1 MLSTADNELLVR
13 TGPGTPMGDLFR
25 RFWSPVML
33 AGDLG
38 GPDSAPVRVTILGEQ
53 LVAFR
58 DTAGSVGLLS
68 AYCPHRRANLYWGRN
83 EEHGLRCVYHGWK
96 FDVNGQCTDL
106 PNCPEGATLK
116 DRVTTTAYPA
126 LERGGIVWAYLG
138 PPERMP
144 VFPRVEVLHTPASHR
159 HIMKI
164 VVHANYLQALE
175 GDMDL
180 GHTSFLHSRHDKNT
194 SAGMHFLHSKVDK
207 TAVFED
213 KTPHFFITET
223 DYGAMHGVRRNAA
236 DDKYHWR
243 VGQYLMPAHNL
254 IASQRGGMIL
264 SNIRIPIDD
273 ESSLLFRCFV
283 QPERPLDDDDRAVIS
298 AGVMAP
304 QMIPGTPM
312 MNENRDNGYL
322 RDHDRQRT
330 ENFTG
335 IRSIVAQD
343 AAMTEDQ
350 GGPIFDRSREYLVSS
365 DRVTIGLRKKLLG
378 RVNDLIAG
386 TEPPEAANPD
396 AYAVRGI
403 DVFLPRDVP
412 IEDGIKD
419 LIRVQVLAR

>member
-1 MLSTADNELLVR
+1 
-13 TGPGTPMGDLFR
+13 MGDLFR

-33 AGDLG
+33 ASDLG
-38 GPDSAPVRVTILGEQ
+38 GPDSAPVRVTILGEA

-58 DTAGSVGLLS
+58 DTAGNVGLLA
-68 AYCPHRRANLYWGRN
+68 AYCPHRRANLFWGRN

-96 FDVNGQCTDL
+96 FDVHGQCTDL
-106 PNCPEGATLK
+106 SPNCPARRHAQRPRDDAG
-116 DRVTTTAYPA
+116 VSNV
-126 LERGGIVWAYLG
+126 LERGGIIWAYLG
-138 PPERMP
+138 TAPNRMP

-223 DYGAMHGVRRNAA
+223 DYGAMHGVRRNAEG
-236 DDKYHWR
+236 DKYHWR

-254 IASQRGGMIL
+254 IASQRGGMVL

-273 ESSLLFRCFV
+273 ESSLLFRLFV
-283 QPERPLDDDDRAVIS
+283 QPERPLDDDDRAVIFG
-298 AGVMAP
+298 GVMAP
-304 QMIPGTPM
+304 EMIPGTPIM
-312 MNENRDNGYL
+312 KESRDNGYL
-322 RDHDRQRT
+322 RDPGRQRT

-335 IRSIVAQD
+335 IKSIVAQD

-350 GGPIFDRSREYLVSS
+350 GGPIFDRSPAS
-365 DRVTIGLRKKLLG
+365 IW
-378 RVNDLIAG
+378 
-386 TEPPEAANPD
+386 
-396 AYAVRGI
+396 
-403 DVFLPRDVP
+403 
-412 IEDGIKD
+412 
-419 LIRVQVLAR
+419 